1 MRYAIRV
8 ATEGDLNALNQIT
21 GDVDA
26 LHREHLPHIF
36 QEPEGPARDR
46 EYILGVLA
54 DESCGFFVA
63 EAQGPVQDDTLS
75 QPKWPAEG
83 AILGFVQLTIR
94 DTPPI
99 PILVPRRIAFV
110 ETLAVREDVRRAG
123 IGRALMDH
131 AQRWAEDQGAT
142 EIDLNVH
149 EFNRPAISFYRSLG
163 YATSSRRMSRRLD

>member
-1 MRYAIRV
+1 MRFSIRA
-8 ATEGDLNALNQIT
+8 ATEGDIEALNRIM

-36 QEPEGPARDR
+36 QEPDGPARDR
-46 EYILGVLA
+46 EYMQGVLA
-54 DESCGFFVA
+54 DDSCGLFLA
-63 EAQGPVQDDTLS
+63 EAEEPIPSRT
-75 QPKWPAEG
+75 EG

-110 ETLAVREDVRRAG
+110 ETLAVRDEARRTG

-131 AQRWAEDQGAT
+131 AHRWAEESGAT

-149 EFNRPAISFYRSLG
+149 EFNQVAINFYRSLG
-163 YATSSRRMSRRLD
+163 YATSSRRMSKRLD